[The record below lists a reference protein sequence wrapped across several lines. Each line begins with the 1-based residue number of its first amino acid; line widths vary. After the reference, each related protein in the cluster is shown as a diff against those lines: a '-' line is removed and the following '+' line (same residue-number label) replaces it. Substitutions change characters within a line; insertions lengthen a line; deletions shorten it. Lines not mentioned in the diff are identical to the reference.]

1 MYEQGLGV
9 QADLEQAL
17 AWYSAAGRQGDVVA
31 QLKAKEVVERLAAER
46 GQ

>member
-9 QADLEQAL
+9 DKDLGQAMT
-17 AWYSAAGRQGDVVA
+17 WYSAAARQGDVA
-31 QLKAKEVVERLAAER
+31 ADFKAKEVVERIAAER

>member
-9 QADLEQAL
+9 QADLDQAL
-17 AWYSAAGRQGDVVA
+17 AWYSAAARQGDVVA
-31 QLKAKEVVERLAAER
+31 QLKAKEVVERLAAAR